1 MSKSR
6 LDRWYKEDNQQ
17 AWLINV
23 VEITELIFIYNYL
36 FVLCDEIGTSG
47 SETVQGKSH
56 LDRFLQSK
64 SAGVTEKCSGNYT
77 NEQTGWNF
85 FSFALLKV
93 G

>member
-1 MSKSR
+1 M
-6 LDRWYKEDNQQ
+6 
-17 AWLINV
+17 
-23 VEITELIFIYNYL
+23 

-85 FSFALLKV
+85 FFFFFFQATVPTKQKKKLSGYPQIVDLDS
-93 G
+93 